1 MRKYLADA
9 ASGAEMGQGCGV
21 WCCILAQI
29 GIMAQRAAIQTKA
42 EGNVLSEK
50 PHQTPGLDQAIRSP
64 RFPLVFRSLI

>member
-29 GIMAQRAAIQTKA
+29 GIMAQRAALQTKA
-42 EGNVLSEK
+42 EGNVL
-50 PHQTPGLDQAIRSP
+50 QTSYTK
-64 RFPLVFRSLI
+64 PLVWTKPSDLQGFLLCSGL